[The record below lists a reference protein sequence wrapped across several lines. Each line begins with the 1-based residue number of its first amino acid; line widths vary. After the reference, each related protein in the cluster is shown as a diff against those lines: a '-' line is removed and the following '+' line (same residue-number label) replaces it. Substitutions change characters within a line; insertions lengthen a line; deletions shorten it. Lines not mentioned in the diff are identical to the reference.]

1 MMTMTENR
9 FALIGASR
17 TGIALAHH
25 LEKAGYSP
33 VYLWNRTAAGIDRAG
48 KYVHFQ
54 QCSTNLGLLPQNI
67 DWIIIAVSD
76 DAIPSIARDLSNV
89 LKMGTGKRIFHI
101 SGAWSADLLIDL
113 EKINCRTGS
122 FHPLLSVPDID
133 IGIALMGSAVFSCEG
148 DIDGDLHQLAKDIG
162 GTGIILN
169 TEQKSVVH
177 LSAVFVNNF
186 QTVIIHALK
195 QLALSKNIKAET
207 LSALLKTL
215 SRQAIDNAWEKSLG
229 EALTGPVARGDQKTI
244 DKHLNQLSNTPELK
258 KLYEQYVA
266 LTRHLLKKELEQT

>member
-1 MMTMTENR
+1 MMTTPKNR

-17 TGIALAHH
+17 TGIALAHY
-25 LEKAGYSP
+25 LENAGYLP
-33 VYLWNRTAAGIDRAG
+33 VFLWNRSAAGIDLAE

-54 QCSTNLGLLPQNI
+54 QYSTDLESLPQDI

-76 DAIPSIARDLSNV
+76 DAIETIARDLSNV
-89 LKMGTGKRIFHI
+89 FKEGTGKHVFHI
-101 SGAWSADLLIDL
+101 SGAWDAGLMLDL
-113 EKINCRTGS
+113 KNKGCRTGS

-133 IGIALMGSAVFSCEG
+133 TGIALMGSAVFSCEG
-148 DIDGDLHQLAKDIG
+148 DIAGDLQQLAEDIG

-169 TEQKSVVH
+169 ANQKSVVH

-186 QTVIIHALK
+186 QTVTIHALK
-195 QLALSKNIKAET
+195 QLALSKNIEAET
-207 LSALLKTL
+207 LSVLLKTL
-215 SRQAIDNAWEKSLG
+215 TQQATDNAWTKSLG
-229 EALTGPVARGDQKTI
+229 ESLTGPVSRGDQKTI
-244 DKHLNQLSNTPELK
+244 DKHLDQLSKTPELK